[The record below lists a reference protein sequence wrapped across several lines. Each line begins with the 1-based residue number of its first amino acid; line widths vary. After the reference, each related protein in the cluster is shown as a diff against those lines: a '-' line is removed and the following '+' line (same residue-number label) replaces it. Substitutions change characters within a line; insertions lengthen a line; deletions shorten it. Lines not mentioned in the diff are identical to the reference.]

1 VKTAQRLVLVT
12 LLAIVF
18 LFLAR
23 PARTQQQSASEPS
36 QQTSS
41 EQASEPKKPS
51 PPPIS
56 QEIIKEQ
63 REAEGEEQEEN
74 SNLKHAKPV
83 RWLANKIDWSVHGTH
98 LLLSVLNFLIIVI
111 VVVWAGAKFLPGIF
125 RARTSA
131 IQQALQEAR
140 NASQDASR
148 RLADIETRL
157 RQLDVEI
164 GQMQATAEKEAGA
177 EEDRIENAAEDDVQK
192 VVRAAEQEIAAA
204 AKQARSE
211 LSTHTAGLAL
221 ALARQQIHVDSNTD
235 QVLVRSFAS
244 GLSSSTGNGRDNDNH
259 GGKDGR

>member
-1 VKTAQRLVLVT
+1 VSAIA
-12 LLAIVF
+12 LLAIVL
-18 LFLAR
+18 LFLVISAR
-23 PARTQQQSASEPS
+23 AQQQSAPEPS

-41 EQASEPKKPS
+41 EQASATKKPA

-56 QEIIKEQ
+56 QAIIKEQ

-83 RWLANKIDWSVHGTH
+83 QWLARKINWSVHGTH

-111 VVVWAGAKFLPGIF
+111 VVAWAGAKFLPGVF
-125 RARTSA
+125 RSRTSA

-140 NASQDASR
+140 AASQDAGR

-164 GQMQATAEKEAGA
+164 GQMQAAAEKEAVA
-177 EEDRIENAAEDDVQK
+177 EEDRIENAAEDDVNK
-192 VVRAAEQEIAAA
+192 AVRAAEQEIAAA
-204 AKQARSE
+204 AKQARRE

-244 GLSSSTGNGRDNDNH
+244 GLSSSSHGSAHEDENH
-259 GGKDGR
+259 VGKDGR